1 MAARALCAAFPLSAA
16 FRPASLGCFTNP
28 AGASRGYPANLKAV
42 KRRRATVK
50 TVGKITKT
58 MKTVASSKMPIV
70 QAKAA
75 ATSPFFVT
83 LNKALE
89 AIGKP
94 LETDKELKMLTLVV
108 CTDKG
113 LCGSTNNNLTRSLI
127 KTDLSNNT
135 IIIWGD
141 KGCGAFEN
149 SIYKKNVKWSA
160 HPDPKGNLSFIEVAT
175 VTEAVLKEEFD
186 VLRIVYNRLA
196 KAGAPIIDYLYVP
209 SYKKLV
215 SQESKLTLLKYEIEA
230 VSGDELM
237 NNLNEFHISSALNYA
252 AFQNQAVEVFN
263 RRNAMD
269 NASKNA
275 KEVSAKLTIL
285 YNRVRQGAITTELC
299 EITAGATAVDA
310 MDKKK

>member
-1 MAARALCAAFPLSAA
+1 MAARAAFSAVVPLSS
-16 FRPASLGCFTNP
+16 FRSGAVGCFTSQV
-28 AGASRGYPANLKAV
+28 GASRGYPANLKAV
-42 KRRRATVK
+42 KRRRATVR

-58 MKTVASSKMPIV
+58 MKTVASSKMPFA
-70 QAKAA
+70 QAKAQTTA
-75 ATSPFFVT
+75 PFFT
-83 LNKALE
+83 SMNKALE
-89 AIGKP
+89 AIGKAP
-94 LETDKELKMLTLVV
+94 DSDTTKVATLVI

-127 KTDLSNNT
+127 KTDLSQQQV
-135 IIIWGD
+135 IIWGD

-149 SIYKKNVKWSA
+149 SKYKTHVKWSA

-175 VTEAVLKEEFD
+175 VADQILKEDFD
-186 VLRIVYNRLA
+186 ILRIVYNRLT
-196 KAGAPIIDYLYVP
+196 KAGAVIDFLFVP

-215 SQESKLTLLKYEIEA
+215 TVESKSSLVKYDLEA
-230 VSGDELM
+230 VAGDELLCS
-237 NNLNEFHISSALNYA
+237 LNEFHISSAMNYA
-252 AFQNQAVEVFN
+252 CFQNQAVELFN

-299 EITAGATAVDA
+299 EITAGASAVDA
-310 MDKKK
+310 MDKKKQ

>member
-1 MAARALCAAFPLSAA
+1 
-16 FRPASLGCFTNP
+16 
-28 AGASRGYPANLKAV
+28 
-42 KRRRATVK
+42 
-50 TVGKITKT
+50 
-58 MKTVASSKMPIV
+58 MKTVASSKMPIA

-75 ATSPFFVT
+75 TTAPFFVSM
-83 LNKALE
+83 NKALE
-89 AIGKP
+89 AIGKNP
-94 LETDKELKMLTLVV
+94 ESDKEVKVLTLVI

-127 KTDLSNNT
+127 KTDLSQQQV
-135 IIIWGD
+135 IIWGD

-149 SIYKKNVKWSA
+149 SIYKTHVKWSA

-175 VTEAVLKEEFD
+175 VSEALLKEEFD
-186 VLRIVYNRLA
+186 ILRIVYNRLA
-196 KAGAPIIDYLYVP
+196 KAGVPVIDFLYIP
-209 SYKKLV
+209 SYKKLITMD
-215 SQESKLTLLKYEIEA
+215 SKTALLKYEIEA
-230 VSGDELM
+230 VAGDELLSS
-237 NNLNEFHISSALNYA
+237 LNEFHISSAINYA
-252 AFQNQAVEVFN
+252 CFQNQAVELFN
-263 RRNAMD
+263 RRNSMD